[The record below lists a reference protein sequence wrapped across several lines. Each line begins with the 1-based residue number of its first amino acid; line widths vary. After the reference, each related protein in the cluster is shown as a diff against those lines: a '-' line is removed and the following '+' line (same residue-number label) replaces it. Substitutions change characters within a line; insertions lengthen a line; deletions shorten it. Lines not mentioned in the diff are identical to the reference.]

1 MSTATDEALAVER
14 GFWEDG
20 SPDFYRRTIA
30 VGGLSVIE
38 PLGAIPRDMA
48 IQAAGAGDRWVDIE
62 MTDVVANEI
71 TPDCV
76 VLAYHARAKRASDGS
91 PYAGSIASTYVR
103 RDGAWQ
109 LALTC
114 HQPWAPPEP

>member
-1 MSTATDEALAVER
+1 MSTATDAAFAVER
-14 GFWEDG
+14 GFWQDG

-30 VGGLSVIE
+30 EGGLSVIE
-38 PLGAIPRDMA
+38 PLGAISRDMA
-48 IQAAGAGDRWVDIE
+48 IRAAAAGDRWVDLE

-76 VLAYHARAKRASDGS
+76 VLAYHARAKRESDGS
-91 PYAGSIASTYVR
+91 AYAGSIASTYVR
-103 RDGAWQ
+103 RDATWQ

-114 HQPWAPPEP
+114 HQPWTPRQG